1 MLVVAEQIHAGGN
14 IMKNG
19 LMGLAAGALLMVAQV
34 AQADDAG
41 NYCES
46 IGSAPLHCAKGDV
59 IAVDRNTMPLV
70 CDFEDS
76 IVFDKPAEG
85 VEVFLCRY
93 IGLPRMVI
101 DNPNVQQ
108 QAAPQVEAPRNRGW
122 KDVDPYAPYTKMMG
136 PFGF

>member
-1 MLVVAEQIHAGGN
+1 M
-14 IMKNG
+14 MKKTNSSWILAAVLLGANG
-19 LMGLAAGALLMVAQV
+19 LAM
-34 AQADDAG
+34 ADDKG

-46 IGSAPLHCAKGDV
+46 IGSAPLHCAEGDV

-70 CDFEDS
+70 CDFKDTV
-76 IVFDKPAEG
+76 IFDKPAED

-101 DNPNVQQ
+101 DNPNTPQQ
-108 QAAPQVEAPRNRGW
+108 TAAPQAPEPRQGGW
-122 KDVDPYAPYTKMMG
+122 KNVDPYAPYTKMMG

>member
-1 MLVVAEQIHAGGN
+1 
-14 IMKNG
+14 MKKIE
-19 LMGLAAGALLMVAQV
+19 MIGLAAGAWLAAMNL

-46 IGSAPLHCAKGDV
+46 IGSAPLHCGKGDV

-70 CDFEDS
+70 CDFEHTV
-76 IVFDKPAEG
+76 IYDKPAEG

-93 IGLPRMVI
+93 VGLPRMVI
-101 DNPNVQQ
+101 DNPNAQQ
-108 QAAPQVEAPRNRGW
+108 QAAPQVETPRSGGW
-122 KDVDPYAPYTKMMG
+122 KNVDPYAPYTKMMG